1 VWSRLAPAPSVFAP
15 HNATSCFELLRSAPN
30 TSFDCG
36 NTASEAEL
44 LESLVGRAAAQDKKS
59 SVLAVWVLFP
69 QLCVCILE
77 SWSIFT
83 HIMKAKRAKGGLL
96 KKKPGKV
103 RNRPPKHAAAAAAA
117 VAGES
122 DLTTAQQRIAAGLT
136 AAARGDCAASLQCYK
151 AAVAACPRAVEPHCV
166 LAKALRAEATSREDL
181 DEVER
186 ELKAALS
193 NVTPRCT
200 ERESDSGLQALQML
214 GLHLCQEGRE
224 EEARGALRAL
234 GKLYR

>member
-1 VWSRLAPAPSVFAP
+1 LFSSAYLR
-15 HNATSCFELLRSAPN
+15 ATKVS
-30 TSFDCG
+30 
-36 NTASEAEL
+36 
-44 LESLVGRAAAQDKKS
+44 
-59 SVLAVWVLFP
+59 
-69 QLCVCILE
+69 
-77 SWSIFT
+77 FT
-83 HIMKAKRAKGGLL
+83 HNMKAKKAKGGLL

-103 RNRPPKHAAAAAAA
+103 RNRPPKHAAAAAGI
-117 VAGES
+117 VGES
-122 DLTTAQQRIAAGLT
+122 GLATAQQHIAAGLT
-136 AAARGDCAASLQCYK
+136 AAARGDCAASLRCYK
-151 AAVAACPRAVEPHCV
+151 AAVASCPSAVEPHSV

-181 DEVER
+181 DDVES